1 MTVVILNEKTKEERA
16 RYEDVISFF
25 VSPAPRITD
34 LGLSFEHEDRIETIS
49 NDEIMMV
56 E

>member
-16 RYEDVISFF
+16 RYEDVISLF
-25 VSPAPRITD
+25 VAPAPRITD
-34 LGLSFEHEDRIETIS
+34 LGLSFADHDRIETIS